1 MKSVDFRND
10 PMFLRNQFERDGTFE
25 MPVIK
30 KAKLDLDNIELIG
43 YDKLNE
49 GQTD

>member
-10 PMFLRNQFERDGTFE
+10 PIFLRNQFARDRTFE

-30 KAKLDLDNIELIG
+30 KAKLDLDNI
-43 YDKLNE
+43 
-49 GQTD
+49 